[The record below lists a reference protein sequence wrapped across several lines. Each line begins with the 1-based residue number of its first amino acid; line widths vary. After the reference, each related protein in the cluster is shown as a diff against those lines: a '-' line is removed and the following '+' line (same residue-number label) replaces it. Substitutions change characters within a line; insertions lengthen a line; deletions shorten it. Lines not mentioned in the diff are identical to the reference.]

1 MFRSITLAFFLSLQ
15 IFPYLQA
22 QNLVNNPGFENIEC
36 LTESYCG
43 AQQYEVKL
51 IADFWWSANDGSPDI
66 FSPCN
71 DVFDP
76 LDSTYIWCDGWG
88 VPNNWLGYKFARSGQ
103 NYGGYFSGVIY
114 FKDSIIPDR
123 KEFLAG
129 SLKEPLRSG
138 RKYCTGL
145 YITPAMKYLVK
156 NNKKLFFYY
165 VTDHSD
171 IYFSSFRLFSPTR
184 NSPQVIPQVVLKSDH
199 HQYIADTSGWER
211 LYAPYIASGGE
222 QYLTIGNF
230 TPPAQMIMHLVTN
243 MSQAFIDSSGGCMA
257 HVYTTLTT

>member
-1 MFRSITLAFFLSLQ
+1 M
-15 IFPYLQA
+15 
-22 QNLVNNPGFENIEC
+22 
-36 LTESYCG
+36 
-43 AQQYEVKL
+43 
-51 IADFWWSANDGSPDI
+51 
-66 FSPCN
+66 
-71 DVFDP
+71 
-76 LDSTYIWCDGWG
+76 
-88 VPNNWLGYKFARSGQ
+88 
-103 NYGGYFSGVIY
+103 
-114 FKDSIIPDR
+114 
-123 KEFLAG
+123 
-129 SLKEPLRSG
+129 
-138 RKYCTGL
+138 

-243 MSQAFIDSSGGCMA
+243 MPQAFIDSSGGCMA